1 MRFPTLLALS
11 LVFLTLASCQNVQQ
25 HAKAVDAAQGGGD
38 RLTVGK
44 VQRKIRIGMT
54 NAEVVEVMG
63 SPNIVSTDDQRR
75 EVWVY
80 DKIASTRVYSQSEGG
95 FNTLILGGV
104 GIGGGIAGGGIGGSY
119 SSGAGAESTS
129 QKTLTVIIKF
139 DATSKVRDFSYRSSQ
154 F

>member
-1 MRFPTLLALS
+1 VRFSMPLALP
-11 LVFLTLASCQNVQQ
+11 LVFLTLVGCQNVQQ

-44 VQRKIRIGMT
+44 VQREIRIGMT
-54 NAEVVEVMG
+54 NAEVIEVMG

-80 DKIASTRVYSQSEGG
+80 DKVATTRVYSQSEGG
-95 FNTLILGGV
+95 IITLILGGAV
-104 GIGGGIAGGGIGGSY
+104 IGGGIAGGGIGGSF
-119 SSGAGAESTS
+119 SSGAGAESSS
-129 QKTLTVIIKF
+129 QKTLTVIVKF